1 MNGFLNEKMNSAINE
16 INASSVDPNSSSNS
30 TNQLLQQHKDAV
42 ENIMNNNTDKMGSN
56 LIEEQLN
63 NLHINPQDV
72 RNS

>member
-1 MNGFLNEKMNSAINE
+1 
-16 INASSVDPNSSSNS
+16 
-30 TNQLLQQHKDAV
+30 
-42 ENIMNNNTDKMGSN
+42 MNNNTDKMGSN